1 MSKVKLY
8 LMLHKFTL
16 GNLVLTLGNCTLVKF
31 MLDNLILILGNCT
44 LGSFTLGNPTKGL
57 NLGIYPG

>member
-1 MSKVKLY
+1 
-8 LMLHKFTL
+8 MLHKFTL
-16 GNLVLTLGNCTLVKF
+16 GNLVLALGNCTLVKF